1 MQLQKL
7 SKIMLLVVL
16 AAFTTNIEAQERHA
30 FSAKQSVDYAVKNSV
45 QVKNALL
52 DVKIQ
57 EQTNREITAAAYPQL
72 NGSIGSTYYPNV
84 AVQSFPNFIAQ
95 GTYGVLDAEGVKDGS
110 GNPIKSPSDFGFIQ
124 AQFGTKWVANAGVT
138 LSQILFDGQVFVGLQ
153 ARETAMAFSDK
164 SREVTEENIKANVY
178 KVYYSLIASKTQVTL
193 LDANLD
199 RLNKLQHD
207 TKIMFDN
214 GFAEKLDINK
224 IEVQISNVETQK
236 LKTLNSVNNGF
247 LGLKLLMG
255 MPIKD
260 SLILTDTLTYNQ
272 IREGLLESENFRY
285 EDRKEFQFLELNRK
299 LNEFNIKRYKMTYM
313 PTANLNAGYNKNAQ
327 RNQWDFL
334 TGDYFTSSYVGLSI
348 NIPIFDGFAKDARI
362 KKSKFELQKTV
373 NQMDNLKISIDN
385 DIAQARANFAA
396 AIATL
401 DNQRKNMTLAENVY
415 DQTKKKFEI
424 GTGSNT
430 EITSAQ
436 TDLQQAQTNFV
447 QALYDAIV
455 AKVDYF
461 KATGKL
467 Q

>member
-7 SKIMLLVVL
+7 SKTMLMVVL
-16 AAFTTNIEAQERHA
+16 AAITTKSKAQERHE
-30 FSAKQSVDYAVKNSV
+30 FSVRQSVDYAVKNSV

-57 EQTNREITAAAYPQL
+57 DQTNREITAAAFPQL
-72 NGSIGSTYYPNV
+72 NANLGSTYYPNV

-95 GTYGVLDAEGVKDGS
+95 GTYGVLQAEGVKNGS
-110 GNPIKSPSDFGFIQ
+110 GAPITSPTDYGLIQ

-153 ARETAMAFSDK
+153 ARETAMAFYDK
-164 SREVTEENIKANVY
+164 GREVTEENIKSNVY

-199 RLNKLQHD
+199 RLGKLQHD
-207 TKIMFDN
+207 TKIMYDN
-214 GFAEKLDINK
+214 GFAEKLDIDK
-224 IEVQISNVETQK
+224 IDVQISNVETQK
-236 LKTLNSVNNGF
+236 LKTLNAVNNGY
-247 LGLKLLMG
+247 LGLKLLIG

-260 SLILTDTLTYNQ
+260 ILVLTDTLTYDQ
-272 IREGLLESENFRY
+272 IREGLLESENFKY
-285 EDRKEFQFLELNRK
+285 QDRKEFQFLELNKK
-299 LNEFNIKRYKMTYM
+299 LNEYNIKRYKLTYA
-313 PTANLNAGYNKNAQ
+313 PTANLNAAYNKNAQ

-334 TGDYFTSSYVGLSI
+334 TGDYFTSSYIGLSI

-362 KKSKFELQKTV
+362 KKSKYELQKTV

-385 DIAQARANFAA
+385 DIAQARSSFTT

-401 DNQRKNMTLAENVY
+401 DNQRKNMKLAENVY

-436 TDLQQAQTNFV
+436 TDLQQAQTNFI

-467 Q
+467 

>member
-7 SKIMLLVVL
+7 SKTTLMVVL
-16 AAFTTNIEAQERHA
+16 AAITTGSAAQERHE
-30 FSAKQSVDYAVKNSV
+30 FSVRQSVDYAVKNSV

-57 EQTNREITAAAYPQL
+57 DQTNRELTAAAFPQL
-72 NGSIGSTYYPNV
+72 NANLGSTYYPNV

-95 GTYGVLDAEGVKDGS
+95 GTYGVLQAEGVKNGS
-110 GNPIKSPSDFGFIQ
+110 GAPITSPTDYGLIQ

-153 ARETAMAFSDK
+153 ARETALAFYDK
-164 SREVTEENIKANVY
+164 GKEVTEENIKSNVY

-199 RLNKLQHD
+199 RLAKLQHD
-207 TKIMFDN
+207 TKIMYDN
-214 GFAEKLDINK
+214 GFAEKLDIDK
-224 IEVQISNVETQK
+224 IDVQISNVETQK
-236 LKTLNSVNNGF
+236 LKTLNAVNNGY
-247 LGLKLLMG
+247 LGLKLLIG

-260 SLILTDTLTYNQ
+260 SLLLTDTLTYDQ
-272 IREGLLESENFRY
+272 IRVGLLESENFRY
-285 EDRKEFQFLELNRK
+285 EDRKEYQFLELNRK
-299 LNEFNIKRYKMTYM
+299 LNEYNIKRYRMTYL
-313 PTANLNAGYNKNAQ
+313 PTANLNAAYNKNAQ

-334 TGDYFTSSYVGLSI
+334 TGDYFTSSYIGLSI

-362 KKSKFELQKTV
+362 KKSKFQLQQTV

-385 DIAQARANFAA
+385 DIAQARSSFTT

-401 DNQRKNMTLAENVY
+401 DNQRKNMKLAENVY

-467 Q
+467 

>member
-7 SKIMLLVVL
+7 SKTMLMVVL
-16 AAFTTNIEAQERHA
+16 AAITTKSKAQERHE
-30 FSAKQSVDYAVKNSV
+30 FSVRQSVDYAVKNSV

-57 EQTNREITAAAYPQL
+57 DQTNREITAAAFPQL
-72 NGSIGSTYYPNV
+72 NANLGSTYYPNV

-95 GTYGVLDAEGVKDGS
+95 GTYGVLQAEGVKNGS
-110 GNPIKSPSDFGFIQ
+110 GAPITSPTDYGLIQ

-153 ARETAMAFSDK
+153 ARETAMAFYDK
-164 SREVTEENIKANVY
+164 GREVTEENIKSNVY

-199 RLNKLQHD
+199 RLGKLQHD
-207 TKIMFDN
+207 TKIMYDN
-214 GFAEKLDINK
+214 GFAEKLDIDK
-224 IEVQISNVETQK
+224 IDVQISNVETQK
-236 LKTLNSVNNGF
+236 LKTLNAVNNGY
-247 LGLKLLMG
+247 LGLKLLIG

-260 SLILTDTLTYNQ
+260 ILVLTDTLTYDQ
-272 IREGLLESENFRY
+272 IREGLLESENFKY
-285 EDRKEFQFLELNRK
+285 QDRKEFQYLELNKK
-299 LNEFNIKRYKMTYM
+299 LNEYNIKRYKLTYA
-313 PTANLNAGYNKNAQ
+313 PTANLNAAYNKNAQ

-334 TGDYFTSSYVGLSI
+334 TGDYFTSSYIGLSI

-385 DIAQARANFAA
+385 DIAQARSSFTT

-401 DNQRKNMTLAENVY
+401 DNQRKNMKLAENVY

-436 TDLQQAQTNFV
+436 TDLQQAQTNFI

-467 Q
+467 